1 MDQFMNEVAV
11 WNMLSTAFIS
21 NAIFF
26 AACAFLIWV
35 GFRFTSRI
43 YYEGNVNA
51 LGKIFTT
58 LFCLSVGAFTL
69 FTMAQGAQLQ
79 AGTANAFAA
88 IQEEGYLISENA
100 QGLIDNSDG
109 KLGPVQW
116 VFLGSILVMQLTQ
129 IWTKKP
135 E

>member
-1 MDQFMNEVAV
+1 MNEMAI
-11 WNMLSTAFIS
+11 WNGMSSAFIS

-43 YYEGNVNA
+43 YYDGDVNL

-58 LFCLSVGAFTL
+58 LFCLSIVLFTL
-69 FTMAQGAQLQ
+69 GTMVQGQNIAL
-79 AGTANAFAA
+79 GYSNAFSALSEV
-88 IQEEGYLISENA
+88 QDISSNAENFISMA
-100 QGLIDNSDG
+100 DG

-116 VFLGSILVMQLTQ
+116 IFLGSVVVMQLTQ
-129 IWTKKP
+129 IWVKKP

>member
-88 IQEEGYLISENA
+88 LAMTQDISDNA
-100 QGLIDNSDG
+100 QGLIDSSDG

>member
-1 MDQFMNEVAV
+1 MDGFMNEMAI
-11 WNMLSTAFIS
+11 WNGMSSAFIS

-43 YYEGNVNA
+43 YYDGDVNL

-58 LFCLSVGAFTL
+58 LFCLSIALFTL
-69 FTMAQGAQLQ
+69 GTMAQGQNIVL
-79 AGTANAFAA
+79 GYSNAFSALSEV
-88 IQEEGYLISENA
+88 QDISSNAENFISMA
-100 QGLIDNSDG
+100 DG

-116 VFLGSILVMQLTQ
+116 IFLGSVVVMQLTQ
-129 IWTKKP
+129 IWVKKP

>member
-1 MDQFMNEVAV
+1 MEGFMNEMAI
-11 WNMLSTAFIS
+11 WNGMSSALIS

-43 YYEGNVNA
+43 YFDGDVNL

-58 LFCLSVGAFTL
+58 LFCLSIALFTL
-69 FTMAQGAQLQ
+69 GTMAQGQNIAL
-79 AGTANAFAA
+79 GYSNAFSALSEV
-88 IQEEGYLISENA
+88 QDISSNAENFISMA
-100 QGLIDNSDG
+100 DG

-116 VFLGSILVMQLTQ
+116 IFLGSVVVMQLTQ
-129 IWTKKP
+129 IWVKKP

>member
-1 MDQFMNEVAV
+1 MDGFMNEMAI
-11 WNMLSTAFIS
+11 WNGMSSAFIS

-43 YYEGNVNA
+43 YYDGDVNL

-58 LFCLSVGAFTL
+58 LFCLSIVLFTL
-69 FTMAQGAQLQ
+69 GTMVQGQNIVL
-79 AGTANAFAA
+79 GYSNAFSALSEV
-88 IQEEGYLISENA
+88 QDISSNAENFISMA
-100 QGLIDNSDG
+100 DG

-116 VFLGSILVMQLTQ
+116 IFLGSIVVMQLTQ
-129 IWTKKP
+129 IWVKKP

>member
-1 MDQFMNEVAV
+1 MDGFMNEMVI
-11 WNMLSTAFIS
+11 WNGISSALFS

-43 YYEGNVNA
+43 YYDGDVNL

-58 LFCLSVGAFTL
+58 LFCLSIALFTL
-69 FTMAQGAQLQ
+69 GTMAQGQNIAL
-79 AGTANAFAA
+79 GYSNAFSALSEV
-88 IQEEGYLISENA
+88 QDISSNAENFISMA
-100 QGLIDNSDG
+100 DG

-116 VFLGSILVMQLTQ
+116 IFLGSVVVMQLTQ
-129 IWTKKP
+129 IWVKKP

>member
-1 MDQFMNEVAV
+1 MDGFMNEMAI
-11 WNMLSTAFIS
+11 WNGMSSAFIS

-43 YYEGNVNA
+43 YYDGDVNL

-58 LFCLSVGAFTL
+58 LFCLSIVLFTL
-69 FTMAQGAQLQ
+69 GTMVQGQNIAL
-79 AGTANAFAA
+79 GYSNAFSALSA
-88 IQEEGYLISENA
+88 VQDISSNAENFISMA
-100 QGLIDNSDG
+100 DG

-116 VFLGSILVMQLTQ
+116 IFLGSVVVMQLTQ
-129 IWTKKP
+129 IWVKKP
-135 E
+135 D

>member
-1 MDQFMNEVAV
+1 MDGFMNEMAI
-11 WNMLSTAFIS
+11 WNGMSSAFIS

-43 YYEGNVNA
+43 YYDGDVNL

-58 LFCLSVGAFTL
+58 LFCLSIALFTL
-69 FTMAQGAQLQ
+69 GTMAQGQNIAL
-79 AGTANAFAA
+79 GYSNAFSALSEV
-88 IQEEGYLISENA
+88 QDISSNAENFVSMA
-100 QGLIDNSDG
+100 DG

-116 VFLGSILVMQLTQ
+116 IFLGSVVVMQLTQ
-129 IWTKKP
+129 IWVKKP

>member
-1 MDQFMNEVAV
+1 MDGFMNEMAI
-11 WNMLSTAFIS
+11 WNGMSSAFIS

-43 YYEGNVNA
+43 YFDGDVNL

-58 LFCLSVGAFTL
+58 LFCLSIALFTL
-69 FTMAQGAQLQ
+69 GTMAQGQNIAL
-79 AGTANAFAA
+79 GYSNAFSALSEV
-88 IQEEGYLISENA
+88 QDISSNAENFISMA
-100 QGLIDNSDG
+100 DG

-116 VFLGSILVMQLTQ
+116 IFLGSVVVMQLTQ
-129 IWTKKP
+129 IWVKKP
-135 E
+135 D

>member
-43 YYEGNVNA
+43 YFEGNVNA
-51 LGKIFTT
+51 LGKVFTT

-69 FTMAQGAQLQ
+69 FTMGQGAQLQ
-79 AGTANAFAA
+79 AGTADAFKALQGV
-88 IQEEGYLISENA
+88 QEISENA
-100 QGLIDNSDG
+100 KGLIETSDG
-109 KLGPVQW
+109 KLGSVQW

>member
-1 MDQFMNEVAV
+1 MEGFMNEMAI
-11 WNMLSTAFIS
+11 WNGMSSALIS

-43 YYEGNVNA
+43 YFDGDVNL

-58 LFCLSVGAFTL
+58 LFCLSIVLFTL
-69 FTMAQGAQLQ
+69 GTMVQGQNIAL
-79 AGTANAFAA
+79 GYSNAFSALSEV
-88 IQEEGYLISENA
+88 QDISSNAENFISMA
-100 QGLIDNSDG
+100 DG

-116 VFLGSILVMQLTQ
+116 IFLGSVVVMQLTQ
-129 IWTKKP
+129 IWVKKP

>member
-1 MDQFMNEVAV
+1 MDGFMNEMAI
-11 WNMLSTAFIS
+11 WNGMSSAFIS

-43 YYEGNVNA
+43 YYDGDVNL

-58 LFCLSVGAFTL
+58 LFCLSIALFTL
-69 FTMAQGAQLQ
+69 GTMAQGQNIAL
-79 AGTANAFAA
+79 GYSNAFSALSEV
-88 IQEEGYLISENA
+88 QDISSNAENFISMA
-100 QGLIDNSDG
+100 DG

-116 VFLGSILVMQLTQ
+116 IFLGSVVVMQLTQ
-129 IWTKKP
+129 IWVKKP
-135 E
+135 D

>member
-1 MDQFMNEVAV
+1 MDGFMNEMAI
-11 WNMLSTAFIS
+11 WNGMSSAFIS

-43 YYEGNVNA
+43 YYDGDVNL

-58 LFCLSVGAFTL
+58 LFCLSIVLFTL
-69 FTMAQGAQLQ
+69 GTMVQGQNIAL
-79 AGTANAFAA
+79 GYSNAFSALSEV
-88 IQEEGYLISENA
+88 QDISSNAENFISMA
-100 QGLIDNSDG
+100 DG

-116 VFLGSILVMQLTQ
+116 IFLGSVVVMQLTQ
-129 IWTKKP
+129 IWVKKP
-135 E
+135 D

>member
-1 MDQFMNEVAV
+1 MDGFMNEMAI
-11 WNMLSTAFIS
+11 WNGMSSAFIS

-43 YYEGNVNA
+43 YFDGDVNL

-58 LFCLSVGAFTL
+58 LFCLSIALFTL
-69 FTMAQGAQLQ
+69 GTMAQGQNIAL
-79 AGTANAFAA
+79 GYSNAFSALSEV
-88 IQEEGYLISENA
+88 QDISSNAENFISMA
-100 QGLIDNSDG
+100 DG

-116 VFLGSILVMQLTQ
+116 IFLGSVVVMQLTQ
-129 IWTKKP
+129 IWVKKP

>member
-1 MDQFMNEVAV
+1 MEGFMNEMAI
-11 WNMLSTAFIS
+11 WNGMSSAFIS

-43 YYEGNVNA
+43 YFDGDVNL

-58 LFCLSVGAFTL
+58 LFCLSIVLFTL
-69 FTMAQGAQLQ
+69 GIMVQGQNIAL
-79 AGTANAFAA
+79 GYSNAFSALSEV
-88 IQEEGYLISENA
+88 QDISSNAENFISMA
-100 QGLIDNSDG
+100 DG

-116 VFLGSILVMQLTQ
+116 IFLGSVVVMQLTQ
-129 IWTKKP
+129 IWVKKP

>member
-1 MDQFMNEVAV
+1 MAI
-11 WNMLSTAFIS
+11 WNGMSSAFIS

-43 YYEGNVNA
+43 YYDGDVNL

-58 LFCLSVGAFTL
+58 LFCLSIVLFTL
-69 FTMAQGAQLQ
+69 GTMVQGQNIAL
-79 AGTANAFAA
+79 GYSNAFSALSEV
-88 IQEEGYLISENA
+88 QDISSNAENFISMA
-100 QGLIDNSDG
+100 DG

-116 VFLGSILVMQLTQ
+116 IFLGSVVVMQLTQ
-129 IWTKKP
+129 IWVKKP

>member
-1 MDQFMNEVAV
+1 MDGFMNEMAI
-11 WNMLSTAFIS
+11 WNGMSSAFIS

-43 YYEGNVNA
+43 YYDGDVNL

-58 LFCLSVGAFTL
+58 LFCLSIVLFTL
-69 FTMAQGAQLQ
+69 GTMVQGQNIAL
-79 AGTANAFAA
+79 GYSNAFSALSEV
-88 IQEEGYLISENA
+88 QDISSNAENFISMA
-100 QGLIDNSDG
+100 DG

-116 VFLGSILVMQLTQ
+116 IFLGSVVVMQMTQ
-129 IWTKKP
+129 IWVKKP

>member
-1 MDQFMNEVAV
+1 MEGFMNEMAI
-11 WNMLSTAFIS
+11 WNGMSSAFIS

-43 YYEGNVNA
+43 YFDGDVNL

-58 LFCLSVGAFTL
+58 LFCLSIALFTL
-69 FTMAQGAQLQ
+69 GTMVQGQNIAF
-79 AGTANAFAA
+79 GYSNAFSALSEV
-88 IQEEGYLISENA
+88 QDISSNAENFISMA
-100 QGLIDNSDG
+100 DG

-116 VFLGSILVMQLTQ
+116 IFLGSVVVMQLTQ
-129 IWTKKP
+129 IWVKKP

>member
-1 MDQFMNEVAV
+1 MEGFMNEMAI
-11 WNMLSTAFIS
+11 WNGMSSALIS

-43 YYEGNVNA
+43 YYDGDVNL

-58 LFCLSVGAFTL
+58 LFCLSIALFTL
-69 FTMAQGAQLQ
+69 GTMAQGQNIAL
-79 AGTANAFAA
+79 GYSNAFSALSEV
-88 IQEEGYLISENA
+88 QDISSNAENFISMA
-100 QGLIDNSDG
+100 DG

-116 VFLGSILVMQLTQ
+116 IFLGSVVVMQLTQ
-129 IWTKKP
+129 IWVKKP

>member
-1 MDQFMNEVAV
+1 MDGFMNEMAI
-11 WNMLSTAFIS
+11 WNGMSSAFIS

-43 YYEGNVNA
+43 YYDGDVNL

-58 LFCLSVGAFTL
+58 LFCLSIVLFTL
-69 FTMAQGAQLQ
+69 GTMVQGQNIVL
-79 AGTANAFAA
+79 GYSNAFSALSEV
-88 IQEEGYLISENA
+88 QDISSNAENFISMA
-100 QGLIDNSDG
+100 DG

-116 VFLGSILVMQLTQ
+116 IFLGSVVVMQLTQ
-129 IWTKKP
+129 IWVKKP

>member
-1 MDQFMNEVAV
+1 MDGFMNEMAI
-11 WNMLSTAFIS
+11 WNGMSSAFIS

-43 YYEGNVNA
+43 YYDGDVNL

-58 LFCLSVGAFTL
+58 LFCLSIVLFTL
-69 FTMAQGAQLQ
+69 GTMVQGQNIAL
-79 AGTANAFAA
+79 GYSNAFSALSEV
-88 IQEEGYLISENA
+88 QDISSNAENFISMA
-100 QGLIDNSDG
+100 DG

-116 VFLGSILVMQLTQ
+116 IFLGSVVVMQLTQ
-129 IWTKKP
+129 IWVKKP

>member
-1 MDQFMNEVAV
+1 MDGFMNEMAI
-11 WNMLSTAFIS
+11 WNGMSSAFIS

-43 YYEGNVNA
+43 YYDGDVNL

-58 LFCLSVGAFTL
+58 LFCLSIALFTL
-69 FTMAQGAQLQ
+69 GIMAQGQNIAL
-79 AGTANAFAA
+79 GYSNAFSALSEV
-88 IQEEGYLISENA
+88 QDISSNAENFISMA
-100 QGLIDNSDG
+100 DG

-116 VFLGSILVMQLTQ
+116 IFLGSVVVMQLTQ
-129 IWTKKP
+129 IWVKKP

>member
-1 MDQFMNEVAV
+1 MEGFMNEMAI
-11 WNMLSTAFIS
+11 WNGMSSAFIS

-43 YYEGNVNA
+43 YYDGDVNL

-58 LFCLSVGAFTL
+58 LFCLSIVLFTL
-69 FTMAQGAQLQ
+69 GTMVQGQNIAL
-79 AGTANAFAA
+79 GYSNAFSALSEV
-88 IQEEGYLISENA
+88 QDISSNAENFISMA
-100 QGLIDNSDG
+100 DG

-116 VFLGSILVMQLTQ
+116 IFLGSIVVMQLTQ
-129 IWTKKP
+129 IWVKKP

>member
-1 MDQFMNEVAV
+1 MDGFMNEMAI
-11 WNMLSTAFIS
+11 WNGMSSALIS

-43 YYEGNVNA
+43 YYDGDVNL

-58 LFCLSVGAFTL
+58 LFCLSIALFTL
-69 FTMAQGAQLQ
+69 GTMAQGQNIAL
-79 AGTANAFAA
+79 GYSNAFSALSEV
-88 IQEEGYLISENA
+88 QDISSNAENFISMA
-100 QGLIDNSDG
+100 DG

-116 VFLGSILVMQLTQ
+116 IFLGSVIVMQLTQ
-129 IWTKKP
+129 IWVKKP

>member
-1 MDQFMNEVAV
+1 MDGFMNEMAI
-11 WNMLSTAFIS
+11 WNSMSSAFIS

-43 YYEGNVNA
+43 YYDGDVNL

-58 LFCLSVGAFTL
+58 LFCLSIVLFTL
-69 FTMAQGAQLQ
+69 GTMVQGQNIAL
-79 AGTANAFAA
+79 GYSNAFSALSEV
-88 IQEEGYLISENA
+88 QDISSNAENFISMA
-100 QGLIDNSDG
+100 DG

-116 VFLGSILVMQLTQ
+116 IFLGSVVVMQLTQ
-129 IWTKKP
+129 IWVKKP

>member
-43 YYEGNVNA
+43 YFEGNVNA
-51 LGKIFTT
+51 LGKVFTT

-79 AGTANAFAA
+79 SGTANAFEALA
-88 IQEEGYLISENA
+88 LTQDISDNA
-100 QGLIDNSDG
+100 QGLIDTSDG

>member
-1 MDQFMNEVAV
+1 MEGFMNEMAI
-11 WNMLSTAFIS
+11 WNGMSSAFIS

-35 GFRFTSRI
+35 GFRFNSRI
-43 YYEGNVNA
+43 YYDGDVNL

-58 LFCLSVGAFTL
+58 LFCLSIALFTL
-69 FTMAQGAQLQ
+69 GTMVQGQNIVL
-79 AGTANAFAA
+79 GYSNAFSALSEV
-88 IQEEGYLISENA
+88 QDISSNAENFISMA
-100 QGLIDNSDG
+100 DG

-116 VFLGSILVMQLTQ
+116 IFLGSVVVMQLTQ
-129 IWTKKP
+129 IWVKKP

>member
-1 MDQFMNEVAV
+1 MDGFMNEMAI
-11 WNMLSTAFIS
+11 WNGMSSAFIS

-43 YYEGNVNA
+43 YYDGDVNL

-58 LFCLSVGAFTL
+58 LFCLSIVLFTL
-69 FTMAQGAQLQ
+69 GTMVQGQNIAL
-79 AGTANAFAA
+79 GYSNAFSALSEVQD
-88 IQEEGYLISENA
+88 ISSNEENFISMA
-100 QGLIDNSDG
+100 DG

-116 VFLGSILVMQLTQ
+116 IFLGSVVVMQLTQ
-129 IWTKKP
+129 IWVKKP

>member
-1 MDQFMNEVAV
+1 MEGFMNEMAI
-11 WNMLSTAFIS
+11 WNGMSSAFIS

-43 YYEGNVNA
+43 YFDGDVNL

-58 LFCLSVGAFTL
+58 LFCLSIALFTL
-69 FTMAQGAQLQ
+69 GTMVQGQNIAL
-79 AGTANAFAA
+79 GYSNAFSALSEV
-88 IQEEGYLISENA
+88 QDISSNAENFISMA
-100 QGLIDNSDG
+100 DG

-116 VFLGSILVMQLTQ
+116 IFLGSIVVMQLTQ
-129 IWTKKP
+129 IWVKKP

>member
-43 YYEGNVNA
+43 YDEGNVNV
-51 LGKIFTT
+51 LGKMFTT

-79 AGTANAFAA
+79 SGTANAFEALA
-88 IQEEGYLISENA
+88 LTQDISDNA
-100 QGLIDNSDG
+100 QGLIDSSDG

-116 VFLGSILVMQLTQ
+116 VFLGSVLVMQLTQ

>member
-1 MDQFMNEVAV
+1 MEGFMNEMAI
-11 WNMLSTAFIS
+11 WNGMSSAFIS

-43 YYEGNVNA
+43 YYDGDVNL

-58 LFCLSVGAFTL
+58 LFCLSIALFTL
-69 FTMAQGAQLQ
+69 GTMAQGQNIAL
-79 AGTANAFAA
+79 GYSNAFSALSEV
-88 IQEEGYLISENA
+88 QDISSNAENFISMA
-100 QGLIDNSDG
+100 DG

-116 VFLGSILVMQLTQ
+116 IFLGSVVVMQLTQ
-129 IWTKKP
+129 IWVKKP
-135 E
+135 D